1 MAFGNIEEYIFI
13 IISSNRAC
21 TKCKTED
28 RGETVLHLT
37 HTKETNKIQ
46 WIKQPY
52 TKLKKIKP
60 QTFNFNYVMTKCVL
74 L

>member
-37 HTKETNKIQ
+37 HTKETNKQ
-46 WIKQPY
+46 NSVDKATLY
-52 TKLKKIKP
+52 KAEKNKT
-60 QTFNFNYVMTKCVL
+60 TNF
-74 L
+74 